1 LVKILSKKS
10 YIRQKAFTLLEI
22 LVSLSIAAFVIAG
35 TSGLINTAL
44 QAEQKTRTQN
54 KALQQA
60 RFAMQRM
67 THAVSRAQRL
77 QIPLGENTA
86 TAWSESVRNVLAV
99 SLDPG
104 LDRDKDGWADA
115 NNDKDFLDVNN
126 NGTRDFGEP
135 EQIDEDFDQDNN
147 YDGAAGI
154 KGIDDN
160 GDGTK
165 DVEVLTDN
173 DEDSRSLEDS
183 SNGIDDDGDGSI
195 DEDIRKDMNN
205 DGKPGAGGVD
215 DDDDGSI
222 DEGQDDDDD
231 EDGSLRDDWQD
242 QQVVFLNGSTLME
255 RLPNID
261 PVDGADY
268 SEYPIAENVSQ
279 FRVERLTGGNASS
292 VLIDISLTITPVNG
306 VPVSLN
312 TRVVVGS
319 AL

>member
-54 KALQQA
+54 NALQQA

-86 TAWSESVRNVLAV
+86 TTWSESLRNVLAV
-99 SLDPG
+99 SLDPA

-126 NGTRDFGEP
+126 NGMRDLGEP
-135 EQIDEDFDQDNN
+135 ERIDEDIDIDNN
-147 YDGAAGI
+147 NDSAKGI

-160 GDGTK
+160 GDGTV
-165 DVEVLTDN
+165 DGGTANDN
-173 DEDSRSLEDS
+173 DEDGSNIEDS
-183 SNGIDDDGDGSI
+183 INDIDDDEDGSI
-195 DEDIRKDMNN
+195 DEDIDNDMSG
-205 DGKPGAGGVD
+205 DGKAGISSVD
-215 DDDDGSI
+215 DDYDGTV
-222 DEGQDDDDD
+222 DEGKEDDDD
-231 EDGSLRDDWQD
+231 EDGQTSEDWLD
-242 QQVVFLNGSTLME
+242 QQVFFLKGSTLME

-261 PVDGADY
+261 PADGADY
-268 SEYPIAENVSQ
+268 SEYPIADNVSQ
-279 FRVERLTGGNASS
+279 LRVERLTGGNVSTIL
-292 VLIDISLTITPVNG
+292 VDISLTITPVNG

-312 TRVVVGS
+312 TRVAVGS